1 MNDSKER
8 TYPKTIQLGSNSI
21 EIRYMT
27 ASDGDAVSNFA
38 KRLPPHDLLFLR
50 RDITHKKVLDA
61 WLKEIEG
68 GNLRTLLAFKQN
80 DVVGCGAIFRDELSW
95 SPHVGEL
102 RIVVAAEMRGQGLG
116 RELSQECFAT
126 GLGLG
131 LKKLVANMTV
141 DQRGA
146 IAVFEGLGFRP
157 EALLRDHVIDR
168 NGVAHDV
175 VVLSHD
181 VAKFRAQAEAYGMT
195 SAF

>member
-1 MNDSKER
+1 MNQNIER
-8 TYPKTIQLGSNSI
+8 PYPKVVQLGSQSV

-27 ASDGDAVSNFA
+27 ASDGNGVSKFA
-38 KRLPPHDLLFLR
+38 NRLPPHDLLFLP

-61 WLKEIEG
+61 WLKEIEA
-68 GNLRTLLAFKQN
+68 GNLTTLLAIGQGE
-80 DVVGCGAIFRDELSW
+80 VVGCGAIFRDELSW

-102 RIVVAAEMRGQGLG
+102 RIVVGPEMRGQGLG
-116 RELSQECFAT
+116 RELSQECFAA
-126 GLGLG
+126 GLALG

-168 NGVAHDV
+168 SGVSHDV